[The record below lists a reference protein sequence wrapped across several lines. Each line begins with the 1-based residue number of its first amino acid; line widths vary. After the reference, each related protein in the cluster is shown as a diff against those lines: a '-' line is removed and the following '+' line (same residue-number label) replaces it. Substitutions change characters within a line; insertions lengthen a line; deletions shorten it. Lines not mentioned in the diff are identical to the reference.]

1 MLCLQTIVIKIGSA
15 VLSNPDKSLNEQVLT
30 HLAKQIAKLFEEGH
44 RILIVSSGAVASGR
58 GIRDFSDEKRRQV
71 RRQMYAGIGQAKLLW
86 KYQQVFSAHEIPIAQ
101 ALITRDNFADQLEH
115 ANLITT
121 LEGYLRFRV
130 IPILNE
136 NDVISN
142 RGVNFGGN
150 DFLAALTA
158 VSIKADKLIMLS
170 DVDCLYDKDPRS
182 QSDAKP
188 IAQVEKIS
196 AEIMA
201 MAGASSSAVGLGG
214 MVSKLQAIKIATEAG
229 IKTFLANGTAPNI
242 LGKIVDTREIVGTY
256 FKPLHNAK
264 AHRFKHW
271 LRYCSLPKGHMTLDD
286 GAVQAVRN
294 RKSLLLVGVKDIS
307 PGFGANDAVLLLSLK
322 GEPVGIGRPKYGSER
337 IRAAIESKENLGL
350 IIHADQLGVHE

>member
-58 GIRDFSDEKRRQV
+58 GIRNFSDEKRRQV
-71 RRQMYAGIGQAKLLW
+71 RRQMYAGLGQAKLLW

-170 DVDCLYDKDPRS
+170 DIDCLYDQDPRTHP
-182 QSDAKP
+182 DAKP
-188 IAQVEKIS
+188 IREVEKIS
-196 AEIMA
+196 NEIMA

-214 MVSKLQAIKIATEAG
+214 MVSKLQAIKITTEAG
-229 IKTFLANGTAPNI
+229 ITTFLVNGKTPNI
-242 LGKIVDTREIVGTY
+242 LEKIVDTKQSAGTY
-256 FKPLHNAK
+256 FKPAQEVK
-264 AHRFKHW
+264 PHRFKHW
-271 LRYCSLPKGHMTLDD
+271 LKYCSLPKGHMTLDE
-286 GAVQAVRN
+286 GAVAAVRK
-294 RKSLLLVGVKDIS
+294 RKSLLMVGVKDVS
-307 PGFGANDAVLLLSLK
+307 PGFNAHDAVLLLSMK

-337 IRAAIESKENLGL
+337 IREALEKKENLGMV
-350 IIHADQLGVHE
+350 IHADQLSIH